1 MAIYSNCA
9 IMDPC
14 MAHLVQGLRR
24 TVWHYTGLG
33 LGIGVDQLTKYLG
46 LALLPAYTPVPILPG
61 FALQLVYN
69 RGAAY
74 GFFAGQTPW
83 LVGIASLFSVYIM
96 ATFHVRCWQTPSPL
110 GSRLLLIGALG
121 NLLDRVVHGFV
132 IDFISVGRFPV
143 FNIADICIT
152 VGIGLL
158 IYRSFRQ
165 PCI

>member
-1 MAIYSNCA
+1 MAIHSNRA
-9 IMDPC
+9 IMGPR
-14 MAHLVQGLRR
+14 MAHLVQGLHH
-24 TVWHYTGLG
+24 TVWHYASLG
-33 LGIGVDQLTKYLG
+33 LGIGIDQLTKYIG
-46 LALLPAYTPVPILPG
+46 LALLPAYTPVPVLPG
-61 FALQLVYN
+61 VAFQLVYN

-74 GFFAGQTPW
+74 GFFSGQTPW

-96 ATFHVRCWQTPSPL
+96 ATFHVRSWQTPSPL
-110 GSRLLLIGALG
+110 GSRLLIIGALG
-121 NLLDRVVHGFV
+121 NLLDRVIHGFV

-165 PCI
+165 A